1 MFTVCVPH
9 VCDSLDR
16 LPTLPLNVVVL
27 GTVVPSPAGVGLN
40 LDDKG

>member
-1 MFTVCVPH
+1 MTQLQQFLILLTSIGH
-9 VCDSLDR
+9 VCNR
-16 LPTLPLNVVVL
+16 TLP